1 MHLDG
6 LSDVMRNDRRG
17 DCAGAFL
24 KDSNALILEL
34 SALLTDLKAVFA
46 RQTLAL
52 ARRCSVDG
60 VLNAARLDRE
70 QVGSYELA
78 FAGAELL
85 AAETL
90 LAELTRASSELDV
103 RLALTFAAEAS
114 RSVADRLEQV
124 ALDLEGDGAPFGIL
138 RGSADARACIKHVL
152 SGAALD
158 ETGRLLNE
166 CGDEIAAIAL
176 SEELEMAQGEFRRL
190 AAEAL
195 VPAAM
200 RIHRDD
206 LIVSEEL
213 LQRYR
218 AMGVFGLSI
227 PERYGGSAPDGR
239 DNNLMMIVVTEALS
253 EASLAAGGSLITRP
267 EILSRAL
274 LAGGTADQQTHWL
287 PRIAAGDPLCAVAIT
302 EPGYGSDVAHV
313 QLKGT
318 KSEGGWLLNGAKT
331 WCTFAGYAGLI
342 MVVARTA
349 ADPSLGHLGL
359 SVLLVEKPS
368 YDGHAFDH
376 RQEGGGRL
384 TGKAIA
390 TIGYRG
396 MHSFDLAFDDYFVP
410 DAHVVGGAAGL
421 GKGFYFTMAGM
432 VGGRLQTAARA
443 CGVMRAALKAALRYA
458 ADRKVF
464 NAPLADY
471 SLTRAKLT
479 RMAARFAACR
489 QLTYAVGRQM
499 DSGGGRMEASLV
511 KLFACRSAEW
521 LTREALQIH
530 GGMGYAEETP
540 ISRYFVDARV
550 LSIFEGAEETLALK
564 VIARSLFEDALR
576 AEDAGVSS
584 RGAPK

>member
-176 SEELEMAQGEFRRL
+176 SEELEIAQGEFRRL

-432 VGGRLQTAARA
+432 VGGRQQTAARA